1 LESNSTNILLAES
14 YSWSRIVRIDSEV
27 RERCGKSKLSL
38 CELAHMEDS
47 SFFREQAERCRRQA
61 ENADPMLQ
69 ITLQTLAVDCI
80 AYADELDDPD
90 DYWFANRAQTET
102 ETTSP
107 TKPRWS
113 VIQKILVGIL
123 VIMTPGIFVLAAL
136 ML

>member
-1 LESNSTNILLAES
+1 L
-14 YSWSRIVRIDSEV
+14 RIDPVPADWILTETGLALDSATQTFSLPNV
-27 RERCGKSKLSL
+27 ILGAGLCASIRKCRSVVHGKSKLSL

-47 SFFREQAERCRRQA
+47 SLE
-61 ENADPMLQ
+61 
-69 ITLQTLAVDCI
+69 TLAVDCI
-80 AYADELDDPD
+80 AYADGLDHPD
-90 DYWFANRAQTET
+90 DYWFANRTQTET

-113 VIQKILVGIL
+113 AIQKILIGVL